1 MFIKIGLYD
10 DTNDWT
16 EENMEHF
23 HKDRLIRKIDTHLLS
38 LGYTTQT
45 PHING
50 LLKDFI
56 SDIHMLQKFRKNI
69 ILQKYTTKISKII
82 LNIYFHIFHQLIKNI
97 Y

>member
-1 MFIKIGLYD
+1 
-10 DTNDWT
+10 
-16 EENMEHF
+16 MEHF
-23 HKDRLIRKIDTHLLS
+23 HKDRLISKIDTHLLS
-38 LGYTTQT
+38 LGYTIQT

-56 SDIHMLQKFRKNI
+56 SDIHMLQKIQKKNI
-69 ILQKYTTKISKII
+69 ILQKYTMKISKII